1 MALQSSGAI
10 SLANL
15 AAEYGGSAPHSM
27 SEYYRNGGLVPN
39 TVTTTTTSTVGAS
52 NTSVSGGGTHNGSGN
67 NALNLCQRI
76 TVVGGGSINATIPCS
91 FPSGYPNHAFNF
103 GNYSVTSNKNAG
115 GWWIFWQIISG
126 SGLSLG
132 GPSAR
137 QVNLSSVNSG
147 TAVINQLG
155 GNYSR
160 SFQNLPASFN
170 ITITGTAGGSGC
182 VLGWG
187 IAAEINNSQWRW
199 RSPTNASGWTG
210 TVTAQ
215 STTNTNVN
223 QSVPTSGGVGL
234 NTFYG
239 GRNS

>member
-1 MALQSSGAI
+1 MALQSSGQI
-10 SLANL
+10 TLANL
-15 AAEYGGSAPHSM
+15 ASEYGGSAPHSM

-52 NTSVSGGGTHNGSGN
+52 NTSVTGGGTHDGSGN

-76 TVVGGGSINATIPCS
+76 TVVGGGSISATIACS
-91 FPSGYPNHAFNF
+91 FPSGSPNHAFNF
-103 GNYSVTSNKNAG
+103 GNYSVTAARNSG
-115 GWWIFWQIISG
+115 GWFIFWQRISG
-126 SGLSLG
+126 SGLSLS

-137 QVNLSSVNSG
+137 YVTLSGISSG
-147 TAVINQLG
+147 SAVIGALG

-160 SFQNLPASFN
+160 SFQGLPASFN
-170 ITITGTAGGSGC
+170 ITISGTAGSGGC

-187 IAAEINNSQWRW
+187 IAGEINNSQWRW

-215 STTNTNVN
+215 TTTNTNVN
-223 QSVPTSGGVGL
+223 QNVPTSGVI
-234 NTFYG
+234 NMSNFYG